1 MRDQMRQ
8 FAAGLGLAVCWCLV
22 VAPTVAMAQQEPVRV
37 GSKKFTESVVLGE
50 IAEGLIASTET
61 PADHQAQL
69 GGTRV
74 AWKAITE
81 SEIDVYPEYTGT
93 VRQEIFPDRNI
104 GSREELRELLADKG
118 IEMTEPLGFENNYA
132 LGMKR
137 QQADKLGVETI
148 SDLNDH
154 PDLVFGF
161 SNEFM
166 DREDGWLG
174 LQEYYGLEPADV
186 QGLDHDLAYRGLAN
200 GDLDVIEL
208 YTTDAAIEQHD
219 LRLLEDDQGFFPSYK
234 AIFMYRSDLE
244 ERAPAV
250 VKRLESVAGEVSE
263 TEMAGMNKRVK
274 IDGKSEGAVA
284 ASFLDRTFGIAKA
297 VETESRVSR
306 IWVRTLEHLFM
317 VLVSMVAAIA
327 LAIPLG
333 IWAAKST
340 HVGQAVLGA
349 VGILQTIPSLALL
362 VFMIPL
368 FGIGTWPAI
377 AALFLYSL
385 LPIVRNTYAGLKS
398 ISDDVLESARALGLE
413 ERSIL
418 RIVELPMA
426 TRSILAGIKTS
437 VVINIG
443 IATLGAL
450 IGAGGYGQPILTGI
464 RRYDIALILEGAV
477 PAALM
482 AIVAQMFFEGVEQ
495 MILPRGL
502 KQRAD

>member
-1 MRDQMRQ
+1 MAHR
-8 FAAGLGLAVCWCLV
+8 GSGLAVW
-22 VAPTVAMAQQEPVRV
+22 VALWIVGAGASAFAQQEPVRV

-74 AWKAITE
+74 AWKALTE
-81 SEIDVYPEYTGT
+81 GEIDVYPEYTGT
-93 VRQEIFPDRNI
+93 IRQEIFADRDI
-104 GSREELRELLADKG
+104 GGDEELRRLLAEHDVA
-118 IEMTEPLGFENNYA
+118 MTEPLGFENNYA
-132 LGMKR
+132 LGMKHP
-137 QQADKLGVETI
+137 QAEKLGVETI
-148 SDLNDH
+148 SDLQEH

-174 LQEYYGLEPADV
+174 LREAYGLEPAEV
-186 QGLDHDLAYRGLAN
+186 QGMDHDLAYRGLAA

-219 LRLLEDDQGFFPSYK
+219 LRLLDDDRGFFPAYR
-234 AIFMYRSDLE
+234 AIYLYRTDLQ
-244 ERAPAV
+244 ERAPEAV
-250 VKRLESVAGEVSE
+250 DRLGSVAGEISE
-263 TEMAGMNKRVK
+263 REMAGMNKRVK
-274 IDGKSEGAVA
+274 IDGESEGAVA
-284 ASFLDRTFGIAKA
+284 AAFLERTFGISKA
-297 VETESRVSR
+297 VDAESRLRR
-306 IWVRTLEHLFM
+306 IWTRSLEHLFM
-317 VLVSMVAAIA
+317 VLVSMTAAIA

-333 IWAAKST
+333 VWAAKSRRI
-340 HVGQAVLGA
+340 GQAVLGA

-385 LPIVRNTYAGLKS
+385 LPIVRNTYAGLND
-398 ISDDVLESARALGLE
+398 ISNDVRESARALGLE
-413 ERSIL
+413 ASAIL
-418 RIVELPMA
+418 RLVELPMA

-464 RRYDIALILEGAV
+464 RRYDIALILEGAI
-477 PAALM
+477 PAAGL
-482 AIVAQMFFEGVEQ
+482 AILAQMFFEGVER
-495 MILPRGL
+495 MLLPRAFR
-502 KQRAD
+502 QNASDA